1 MGTGFQILPT
11 RESVAIEE
19 YLAKMSEAWKP
30 GKGGHV
36 QMATPEHWG
45 GAVEIAAS
53 VRNFA

>member
-45 GAVEIAAS
+45 GAVEIAAF